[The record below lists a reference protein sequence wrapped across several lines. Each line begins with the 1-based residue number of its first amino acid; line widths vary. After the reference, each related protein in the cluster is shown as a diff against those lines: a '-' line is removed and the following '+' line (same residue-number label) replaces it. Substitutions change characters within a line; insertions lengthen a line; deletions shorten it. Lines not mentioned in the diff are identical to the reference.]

1 VSFPTKKNVLREL
14 HVDNDPCVLE
24 VSKQALLKEN
34 NFEIDT
40 ATSVNTA
47 IEKIGQKRYEA
58 IFSDY
63 QKPKKN
69 GLKFLNILFIGTI
82 ELSIIRTKLDG
93 D

>member
-1 VSFPTKKNVLREL
+1 LTFPIKKNVLREL

-24 VSKQALLKEN
+24 VSKQVLLKEN

-47 IEKIGQKRYEA
+47 IKKIGQKDYEA
-58 IFSDY
+58 IFSGY
-63 QKPKKN
+63 QMRKKT

-82 ELSIIRTKLDG
+82 KLSIIRTKLDG